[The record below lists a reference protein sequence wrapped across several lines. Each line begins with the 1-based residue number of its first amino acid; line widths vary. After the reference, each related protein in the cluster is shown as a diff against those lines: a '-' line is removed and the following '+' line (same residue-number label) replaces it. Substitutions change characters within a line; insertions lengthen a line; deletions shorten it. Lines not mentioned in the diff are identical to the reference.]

1 MARLLVKKRAQ
12 VIAEYKIASIN
23 VINIGSVRAN
33 DIVVMDK
40 NVSENHCTITK
51 VNDTYEIKDNNT
63 LTGTLLNG
71 KQITISELNFG
82 DEIGIGNHSL
92 VFFPDTRKIF
102 TGEDARDFS
111 SSKYLETNHFLL
123 GVYGKFEGK
132 KYHIR
137 NSGTFIGRERVSPKG
152 IENNIVL
159 AGDMTVSKGH
169 ARIELR
175 DNSYMLKDVGSTGGV
190 AVNGKKVGQLNEVT
204 IKNGDEIAIGRSIF
218 RFVDDGNDD
227 YSLPLESVQRARELV
242 DEVSMHLDRFPVP
255 DRSDLVLPEPFSQ
268 LHPIEVLFRI

>member
-1 MARLLVKKRAQ
+1 M
-12 VIAEYKIASIN
+12 
-23 VINIGSVRAN
+23 
-33 DIVVMDK
+33 
-40 NVSENHCTITK
+40 
-51 VNDTYEIKDNNT
+51 
-63 LTGTLLNG
+63 
-71 KQITISELNFG
+71 
-82 DEIGIGNHSL
+82 
-92 VFFPDTRKIF
+92 FFPDTRKIF

-227 YSLPLESVQRARELV
+227 YSLPKNHRIFLPGTENSRGLVQVGTARHRT
-242 DEVSMHLDRFPVP
+242 VSQISGEF
-255 DRSDLVLPEPFSQ
+255 
-268 LHPIEVLFRI
+268 